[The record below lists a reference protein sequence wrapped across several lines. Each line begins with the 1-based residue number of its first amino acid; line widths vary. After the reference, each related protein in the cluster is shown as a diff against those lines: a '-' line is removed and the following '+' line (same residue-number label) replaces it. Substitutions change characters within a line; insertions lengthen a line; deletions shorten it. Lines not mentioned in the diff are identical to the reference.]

1 MGSVF
6 TTIPGKN
13 MKGAFGK
20 QLNIPF
26 YIQFVPGYVV
36 DVVHSAQSLRYNG
49 IQTINTIIALP
60 HVTDKVLKRR
70 KTVGEENRYYPL
82 FRATT
87 DIPSKGDPVLLCT
100 IGKINYYLGPLNTT
114 NNNPTWNTDPNLVT
128 EVEYSEFFRG
138 EYDEREVAGESSAF
152 NKDRYYK
159 RLQKGRKD
167 KLDFGDMPF
176 ETIGDYVIEG
186 RHGNSLRIGSRS
198 NNPYVFISN
207 GRNPDNIVESIGDGT
222 LISITSNGSLRQHF
236 SPTYKLRDNQP
247 GEDNRAKAKQ
257 FTLSSDVIKYEKN
270 PPNRF
275 MGKLIT
281 DIPEYSENN
290 LSADDIIYNYNYN
303 QILVNSERI
312 TLNSKLEDIYLSSF
326 QDIHIGTGRHM
337 TISTNN
343 SLIIESEN
351 TFLGNPTPNGNS
363 RSMESMVFGE
373 KLQDVLNGILSL
385 FTKFKI
391 LTQYGEQSISS
402 SPTHAVQVQPLI
414 DDLDKKIK
422 LITSNKHFIEPN

>member
-1 MGSVF
+1 
-6 TTIPGKN
+6 
-13 MKGAFGK
+13 
-20 QLNIPF
+20 
-26 YIQFVPGYVV
+26 
-36 DVVHSAQSLRYNG
+36 
-49 IQTINTIIALP
+49 
-60 HVTDKVLKRR
+60 
-70 KTVGEENRYYPL
+70 
-82 FRATT
+82 
-87 DIPSKGDPVLLCT
+87 
-100 IGKINYYLGPLNTT
+100 
-114 NNNPTWNTDPNLVT
+114 
-128 EVEYSEFFRG
+128 
-138 EYDEREVAGESSAF
+138 
-152 NKDRYYK
+152 
-159 RLQKGRKD
+159 
-167 KLDFGDMPF
+167 
-176 ETIGDYVIEG
+176 
-186 RHGNSLRIGSRS
+186 
-198 NNPYVFISN
+198 
-207 GRNPDNIVESIGDGT
+207 
-222 LISITSNGSLRQHF
+222 
-236 SPTYKLRDNQP
+236 LRDNQP

-391 LTQYGEQSISS
+391 LTQYGEQSITS

>member
-257 FTLSSDVIKYEKN
+257 FTLSSDVIKDEKN

-290 LSADDIIYNYNYN
+290 LSNMYNLYKKYINNQKSGISKQKVVTQDEFKRLADTYKNNKGQPASPAFYFGKYMALLFLDTIKADTKNR
-303 QILVNSERI
+303 QLDEF
-312 TLNSKLEDIYLSSF
+312 SKSIVRYAMSNTD
-326 QDIHIGTGRHM
+326 
-337 TISTNN
+337 IST
-343 SLIIESEN
+343 
-351 TFLGNPTPNGNS
+351 F
-363 RSMESMVFGE
+363 F
-373 KLQDVLNGILSL
+373 
-385 FTKFKI
+385 
-391 LTQYGEQSISS
+391 
-402 SPTHAVQVQPLI
+402 
-414 DDLDKKIK
+414 IK
-422 LITSNKHFIEPN
+422 VS